1 MTTTDLERTR
11 PEETIV
17 LPAGPVNADDPWA
30 ARPATRLVGQVAL
43 VTGGGSGLGRATSE
57 VLAAAGMTVVVA
69 DVAEAGRDTTARLIE
84 QAGGK
89 AESVALDVADPE
101 AVTTCVTEALARL
114 GRIDV
119 LINNAGIDRTAP
131 FGELEIEDWDRILA
145 VNLRGPVMMAR
156 AVLPAMREAGH
167 GHIVNITSTAA
178 KRAWENASAYH
189 ATKWGLLGLSHALH
203 TEARRD
209 GIKVTAMVC
218 GGMRTPF
225 LLDRFPELDPA
236 VLQDPRTVAETIR
249 FVLSLPDESVI
260 PEILV
265 LPMRESSWP

>member
-1 MTTTDLERTR
+1 MERFR
-11 PEETIV
+11 DRNVIV
-17 LPAGPVNADDPWA
+17 TGAGRGIGEATARRFASEGADVL
-30 ARPATRLVGQVAL
+30 LVGRTPEPLDGVASAIQSD
-43 VTGGGSGLGRATSE
+43 GGRAWVHT
-57 VLAAAGMTVVVA
+57 A
-69 DVAEAGRDTTARLIE
+69 DVSKSDQVDA
-84 QAGGK
+84 
-89 AESVALDVADPE
+89 
-101 AVTTCVTEALARL
+101 CVTAAVERW